1 MKKILALVFI
11 LVLSVSPICS
21 AFEQPDPD
29 RWFWI
34 GSDDKIGF
42 WLDSQTM
49 EFEKELSDRIT
60 RVWVLTYTAKD
71 DNSSKSLWEY
81 NLDKRKLRILSEV
94 IYNSSGDVIYT
105 RETSN
110 LWTSVIPGTWG
121 ETIMKFMNS
130 AYDFQKSKK
139 LKIND

>member
-11 LVLSVSPICS
+11 LVLSVSSICS

-60 RVWVLTYTAKD
+60 RVWILKCIP
-71 DNSSKSLWEY
+71 
-81 NLDKRKLRILSEV
+81 LRQPFHQHGHL
-94 IYNSSGDVIYT
+94 
-105 RETSN
+105 R
-110 LWTSVIPGTWG
+110 W
-121 ETIMKFMNS
+121 
-130 AYDFQKSKK
+130 KK
-139 LKIND
+139 

>member
-11 LVLSVSPICS
+11 LMLSVSSICS

-42 WLDSQTM
+42 WLDAQTM
-49 EFEKELSDRIT
+49 EFEKEYSDRIT

-71 DNSSKSLWEY
+71 DTSSKSLWEY

-105 RETSN
+105 RETSS

-121 ETIMKFMNS
+121 ETIMKFMNL
-130 AYDFQKSKK
+130 AYDFQEKQK
-139 LKIND
+139 

>member
-11 LVLSVSPICS
+11 LVLSVSSICS

-29 RWFWI
+29 RWFWL

-42 WLDSQTM
+42 WLDAQTM

-60 RVWVLTYTAKD
+60 RVWVLTYIAKN

-94 IYNSSGDVIYT
+94 IYNSSGDVIH
-105 RETSN
+105 SKDFSS

-121 ETIMKFMNS
+121 ETIMKFMDS
-130 AYDFQKSKK
+130 AYDFQEKRK
-139 LKIND
+139 LEEQ

>member
-1 MKKILALVFI
+1 
-11 LVLSVSPICS
+11 
-21 AFEQPDPD
+21 
-29 RWFWI
+29 
-34 GSDDKIGF
+34 
-42 WLDSQTM
+42 M

-60 RVWVLTYTAKD
+60 RVWILTYTAKD

-110 LWTSVIPGTWG
+110 LWTSVIPWTWG
-121 ETIMKFMNS
+121 
-130 AYDFQKSKK
+130 
-139 LKIND
+139 

>member
-1 MKKILALVFI
+1 MKKIIALVFI
-11 LVLSVSPICS
+11 LMLSISSVCS
-21 AFEQPDPD
+21 AFEQPDPA
-29 RWFWI
+29 RWFWL
-34 GSDDKIGF
+34 GSDDKIGL

-81 NLDKRKLRILSEV
+81 NLNKRKLRILSEV

-105 RETSN
+105 RETSS
-110 LWTSVIPGTWG
+110 LWISVIPGTWG
-121 ETIMKFMNS
+121 ETIMKFMDS
-130 AYDFQKSKK
+130 AYAFQEKQKVE
-139 LKIND
+139 NQ

>member
-11 LVLSVSPICS
+11 LVLSVSSICS

-42 WLDSQTM
+42 WLD
-49 EFEKELSDRIT
+49 
-60 RVWVLTYTAKD
+60 
-71 DNSSKSLWEY
+71 SLWEY

-139 LKIND
+139 TKIND